1 MLFRSQ
7 FVMILLLPII
17 GLLIGCADRETK
29 SDKTLPVKKVKES
42 LVDANKKVV
51 KTEEQHIR
59 DLIAR
64 YGWEMNETG
73 TGLRYMIYEEGNGPS
88 IVTGDIV
95 EIGYEVRLI
104 TGDRVYSSNEQG
116 NLVFKV
122 GKAEVISG
130 LEQGI
135 LLLNVGDK
143 AKFVI
148 PSHLAYG
155 LLGDDNKIPTK
166 ATLIYD
172 IQVIQKK

>member
-1 MLFRSQ
+1 
-7 FVMILLLPII
+7 
-17 GLLIGCADRETK
+17 
-29 SDKTLPVKKVKES
+29 
-42 LVDANKKVV
+42 V

-64 YGWEMNETG
+64 YGWEMEETG
-73 TGLRYMIYEEGNGPS
+73 TGLRYMIYEKGEGPS
-88 IVTGDIV
+88 IVTGDVV
-95 EIGYEVRLI
+95 ELEYEVRLI
-104 TGDRVYSSNEQG
+104 TGDRIYSSDEKG
-116 NLVFKV
+116 NMVFRV

-135 LLLNVGDK
+135 LLLKVGDK

-172 IQVIQKK
+172 IQVIRKK